1 MTRTIKASEVKPGM
15 TIRWDQADMRIE
27 LPVKSAERGVGA
39 VCLRSP
45 QGKFLMVSLDAMV
58 TVLAEAQPEEP
69 TEFGARVVVNGRRL
83 VRAGVD
89 SRPWVDEE
97 QWDWW
102 TWEEVCSFGPV
113 QVIPDQGWTVPD
125 DTEQTPEVPDQIEE
139 WPEEDKHLRHHKW
152 KDSAGVV
159 WSFWNGKWGYQV
171 YGGKWCQLV
180 ELIRPFRGPWT
191 RVPHA

>member
-15 TIRWDQADMRIE
+15 
-27 LPVKSAERGVGA
+27 
-39 VCLRSP
+39 
-45 QGKFLMVSLDAMV
+45 
-58 TVLAEAQPEEP
+58 
-69 TEFGARVVVNGRRL
+69 
-83 VRAGVD
+83 
-89 SRPWVDEE
+89 
-97 QWDWW
+97 
-102 TWEEVCSFGPV
+102 
-113 QVIPDQGWTVPD
+113 
-125 DTEQTPEVPDQIEE
+125 EVPDRIEE